1 MKAHKRKHK
10 RQIRKAFKTRCR
22 LLDQKARYIGL
33 NLHWSR
39 VRGNPRQTSMFS
51 IWSPKDFE
59 NPIIVDLNIDQ
70 TEEYITHYYKL
81 KAFL

>member
-10 RQIRKAFKTRCR
+10 KQIRKAFKTRCR
-22 LLDQKARYIGL
+22 LLNQKARSIGL

-39 VRGNPRQTSMFS
+39 SRGEPRQTSTFS
-51 IWSPKDFE
+51 IWPPHDFE
-59 NPIIVDLNIDQ
+59 HPIIVDLNLDQ
-70 TEEYITHYYKL
+70 AEEYIRHYYKL